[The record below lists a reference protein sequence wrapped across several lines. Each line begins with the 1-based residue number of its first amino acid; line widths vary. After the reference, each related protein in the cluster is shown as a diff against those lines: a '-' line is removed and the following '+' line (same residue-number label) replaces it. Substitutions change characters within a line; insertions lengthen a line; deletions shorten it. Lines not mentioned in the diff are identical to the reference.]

1 MPTTWTHEGVSTTS
15 DGGPLDLSTLT
26 VTSTI
31 GHADDT
37 DLMTLASGAL
47 TVSGT
52 LTVGVDDTGYDVKFY
67 GATAS
72 SFMHWDESEDQL
84 IIQCTDN
91 GHPLVLKTTD
101 PDATTG
107 PLLNFHRVNSDN
119 TAANNDS
126 IGGMVFYGE
135 DAAGNN
141 TLYGQIYNQI
151 LDSGDGSEIGSFQF
165 KVMTE
170 SASGNAV
177 KTGIWLKGSSTND
190 VVTCNIPNGGVIV
203 GQNSSVQGTLTL
215 WDGSGGNTPGYLI
228 LYSPNGTANYIF
240 CEDDGTLK
248 RHTSAPTANSD
259 GSEIGGQS

>member
-101 PDATTG
+101 PDAATG

-126 IGGMVFYGE
+126 IGGMDFYG
-135 DAAGNN
+135 
-141 TLYGQIYNQI
+141 
-151 LDSGDGSEIGSFQF
+151 
-165 KVMTE
+165 
-170 SASGNAV
+170 
-177 KTGIWLKGSSTND
+177 
-190 VVTCNIPNGGVIV
+190 
-203 GQNSSVQGTLTL
+203 
-215 WDGSGGNTPGYLI
+215 
-228 LYSPNGTANYIF
+228 
-240 CEDDGTLK
+240 
-248 RHTSAPTANSD
+248 
-259 GSEIGGQS
+259 